1 MNGLIITA
9 LLLIVICGIFLGTPM
24 GKGMLGELR
33 VRLVLGGSKK
43 GVRYV
48 LNDVTLVIDE
58 RTAQID
64 HVLVCDKGVYVIET
78 KNYSGRIYGSDESR
92 YWTQT
97 LAGGKVKNK
106 FYSPV
111 KQNLIHAA
119 MLGEILGSEVFI
131 TSVVVFTQNNL
142 ARVTSEY
149 TVTLAAL
156 KTRLAL
162 PQNKK
167 LYSSEEIDAIYENI
181 RAASQGRA
189 VRRQHVKRVKGNK
202 ALVQRNICPRCNRP
216 LVTRNGRYGEFYGC
230 SGYPECDFT
239 KKK

>member
-1 MNGLIITA
+1 MRELLIAA
-9 LLLIVICGIFLGTPM
+9 LLLSVAFAVYLGTPA
-24 GKGMLGELR
+24 GKGMLGEWR
-33 VRLVLGGSKK
+33 VRLVLGKSQK

-48 LNDVTLVIDE
+48 LNDVTLVIGE

-78 KNYSGRIYGSDESR
+78 KNYSGRIYGSDESK

-97 LAGGKVKNK
+97 LAYGKVKK
-106 FYSPV
+106 RFYSPV
-111 KQNLIHAA
+111 KQNLVHAA
-119 MLGEILGSEVFI
+119 MLGEILGSEVYI
-131 TSVVVFTQNNL
+131 SSVVVFTQNNL

-149 TVTLAAL
+149 TVSLAAL
-156 KTRLAL
+156 KSRLAL

-167 LYSSEEIDAIYENI
+167 LYTGEEIDAIYQSI
-181 RAASQGRA
+181 RSASQGRA
-189 VRRQHVKRVKGNK
+189 VKHQHVRRVKGNK
-202 ALVQRNICPRCNRP
+202 ALVDSNICPRCARP

-239 KKK
+239 KNK